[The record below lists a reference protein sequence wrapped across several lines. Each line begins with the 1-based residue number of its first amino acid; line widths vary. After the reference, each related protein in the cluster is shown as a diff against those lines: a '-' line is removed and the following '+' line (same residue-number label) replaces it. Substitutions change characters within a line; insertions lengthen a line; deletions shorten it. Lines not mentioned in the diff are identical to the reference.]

1 MPYTKQDCLDKIQDI
16 STNLHSCF
24 TALTAKGVTVPAD
37 ASLDDLGG
45 LIRQIPDASHPDYE
59 LPWVMTDG
67 STCVWLPTTMGKAR
81 SFAIECELAPT
92 GQSSTYIYLLGA
104 SASNL
109 SNIGLM
115 YHDTN
120 VQASRKLMKSVGQSG
135 QTADVDNNARV
146 SWPGWPF
153 YKKQTLACGFYST
166 SGYRSSL
173 QYNRSWT
180 HAGTS
185 SAQQSSSGLNDVMV
199 CLFSQARYSNTGLT
213 SPYTSSNCPAG
224 TKVYGIKR
232 WSTLYSDITTAT
244 ETKICLH
251 WDPLNKEY
259 RPCFRYDNANNY
271 EYSSFPKTGKLDQ
284 DGTLYYI
291 DVTKG
296 YQEVG
301 DTASHMSY
309 SGAKEYRTGIPHES
323 GNVYVLQHYART
335 TTEQS
340 YTCPI
345 ISNYNYDSG
354 EEFFYRVRRIYTT
367 ISYPNVPYQSEILQS
382 AGGSY
387 AYIETSHSDRSVNKT
402 YNYITAIPADSSNSS
417 KAFATGLSLGAAKS
431 GRSFKYGTPSGYI
444 RIYYKNSTEYVKF
457 LAVYNNG
464 VLRHYLVPIRV
475 NGAGDVKYYDVV
487 TKTLINPQ

>member
-1 MPYTKQDCLDKIQDI
+1 MDKIYDI

-67 STCVWLPTTMGKAR
+67 STCVWLPMTMAKAR
-81 SFAIECELAPT
+81 SFSIECELVPT
-92 GQSSTYIYLLGA
+92 GQSSTYINLLGA

-115 YHDTN
+115 YHDTS
-120 VQASRKLMKSVGQSG
+120 VQASRKLTKNVGQSG

-146 SWPGWPF
+146 SWTGWPF

-173 QYNRSWT
+173 QYRGSWT
-180 HAGTS
+180 HAASS

-213 SPYTSSNCPAG
+213 SPYSSTNCPAG

-251 WDPLNKEY
+251 CDPLNKEY
-259 RPCFRYDNANNY
+259 RPCFRYDNENNY
-271 EYSSFPKTGKLDQ
+271 EYSSFPKNSKLYQ

-301 DTASHMSY
+301 ETASHMSY
-309 SGAKEYRTGIPHES
+309 STAKEYRTGIPHES

-345 ISNYNYDSG
+345 ISNYSYSSG
-354 EEFFYRVRRIYTT
+354 EEFFYRVRRMYNTV
-367 ISYPNVPYQSEILQS
+367 SYPNSPYQSEIIQC

-387 AYIETSHSDRSVNKT
+387 AYIETSHSDSSANKK

-417 KAFATGLSLGAAKS
+417 EALATGISLTAAKS

-464 VLRHYLVPIRV
+464 ELRHYLVPVRV

>member
-1 MPYTKQDCLDKIQDI
+1 MPYTKQDVLDKIEDI

-92 GQSSTYIYLLGA
+92 GQSSSSSWVDLLRA

-109 SNIGLM
+109 SSIGIM
-115 YHDTN
+115 YHDAS
-120 VQASRKLMKSVGQSG
+120 VQASRKLTKSVGQSG

-146 SWPGWPF
+146 SWTGWPF
-153 YKKQTLACGFYST
+153 YKKQTIACSFLST

-173 QYNRSWT
+173 QYNGSWT

-199 CLFSQARYSNTGLT
+199 CLFSQARYSNTGLS

-224 TKVYGIKR
+224 TKVYGINR

-271 EYSSFPKTGKLDQ
+271 EYSSFPKTAKNNQ
-284 DGTLYYI
+284 DGTLYYL

-296 YQEVG
+296 LTEKTG
-301 DTASHMSY
+301 Y
-309 SGAKEYRTGIPHES
+309 SSGTRHAYTDIPNS
-323 GNVYVLQHYART
+323 SAYSYVLKVYST
-335 TTEQS
+335 
-340 YTCPI
+340 
-345 ISNYNYDSG
+345 
-354 EEFFYRVRRIYTT
+354 RR
-367 ISYPNVPYQSEILQS
+367 N
-382 AGGSY
+382 GGS
-387 AYIETSHSDRSVNKT
+387 AVD
-402 YNYITAIPADSSNSS
+402 YITAYDTSDGYTMRIGNSIGSAYMKFQKNESYGGTNYATDTGAPGQSGNFIIGVDFANNSMFYTTDSLTSG
-417 KAFATGLSLGAAKS
+417 KANYTIAK
-431 GRSFKYGTPSGYI
+431 PSVSDDVRGKICIVKPHSTTYSDALYSVM
-444 RIYYKNSTEYVKF
+444 IYEGSA
-457 LAVYNNG
+457 LI
-464 VLRHYLVPIRV
+464 HYLVYCNMPGKTYGV
-475 NGAGDVKYYDVV
+475 FYDCV
-487 TKTLINPQ
+487 TKKTYDIE